1 MPDLRPIA
9 TYVFETIRGD
19 PKKRLFSSLNFF
31 FRSQVSKTSAQV
43 RLNRARTTLAFD
55 TAVEAGRLDL
65 RHREAKSGLYVHN
78 RGDNLPHK
86 AVVFSEI
93 CAIRVGTGATLVS
106 MVFYTKGQ
114 KIYIQRTAELR

>member
-1 MPDLRPIA
+1 LPDCYIRPRDR
-9 TYVFETIRGD
+9 TRG
-19 PKKRLFSSLNFF
+19 PQKEAFSFNLF

-43 RLNRARTTLAFD
+43 RLNRARTALAID

-78 RGDNLPHK
+78 RGDNLPHN

-106 MVFYTKGQ
+106 MVFYTK
-114 KIYIQRTAELR
+114 